1 MSDQTKHILC
11 VYATRQIDS
20 NLFMASTIFNG
31 LKQAGYRVDIVFMGY
46 REVIDVFKER
56 YGHYFHEIYEVVIKK
71 GWIVRH
77 LKSDRSKLL
86 YSFYLH
92 FCKDAFVRPYDK
104 WGIKRTFT
112 VHYDRIVSFIPP
124 PVSGLLASDV
134 RKING
139 LENIPLV
146 QFWTDPLSLGRCDSI
161 ADIPRSR
168 FMHLYLERKI
178 LSKADKVF
186 FGYKLLCE
194 TEQKLHPRFAFKMGW
209 THISYVEHPLGT
221 ERVHNEKVTIGLFG
235 AYQRRVRNI
244 EPLLNAIVHF
254 PDVQFIIRGDADF
267 EIDASC
273 YPNLDVEPG
282 RKTADEIERL
292 EAKCDILLSLAGLSG
307 VTQPAGKTFYY
318 ANYDKPIVHIGDGA
332 NKEYFANY
340 LKSFNNRWIICE
352 NDSNSIIQGIRE
364 AIETLPSF
372 KLCIPDCVNPA
383 TIARGIVEY

>member
-1 MSDQTKHILC
+1 MNNQSKHILC

-20 NLFMASTIFNG
+20 NLFMASTIFSG
-31 LKQAGYRVDIVFMGY
+31 LKQAGYQVDIVFMGY
-46 REVIDVFKER
+46 REVIDIFKER
-56 YGHYFHEIYEVVIKK
+56 YGHCFNEIYEVTIKK
-71 GWIVRH
+71 GWIVRY

-104 WGIKRTFT
+104 RTIRNTFK
-112 VHYDRIVSFIPP
+112 VHYDRIVSFIPS
-124 PVSGLLASDV
+124 PVSGLFASD
-134 RKING
+134 ICESNG
-139 LENIPLV
+139 LADVPLV

-161 ADIPRSR
+161 ADIPYSR

-194 TEQKLHPRFAFKMGW
+194 TEQMLHPQFASKMGW
-209 THISYVEHPLGT
+209 THISYVEHLLNT
-221 ERVHNEKVTIGLFG
+221 KQSHNEKVTIGLFG
-235 AYQRRVRNI
+235 AYQRKVRNI
-244 EPLLNAIVHF
+244 EPLLGAIVRF

-267 EIDASC
+267 EINASS

-282 RKTADEIERL
+282 RKPADEIEQL
-292 EAKCDILLSLAGLSG
+292 ETRCDILLSLAGLSG

-318 ANYDKPIVHIGDGA
+318 ANYNKPIVHIGDGA

-340 LKSFNNRWIICE
+340 LRSFSNRWIICE
-352 NDSNSIIQGIRE
+352 NNSDSIIQGIRE
-364 AIETLPSF
+364 AIELLPSF
-372 KLCIPDCVNPA
+372 KLRIPDCMNPA
-383 TIARGIVEY
+383 VIARGIIEY